1 MVRYIL
7 VENDDKLTVRYEN
20 DELWKTLQAQMT
32 LLQAGIET
40 HLYKIA
46 DQISQL
52 KLGDF
57 DA

>member
-1 MVRYIL
+1 MVRYLLI
-7 VENDDKLTVRYEN
+7 ENDDKLTVRYEN

-46 DQISQL
+46 DPVSQL